1 MTYSMTGYGKHSSSY
16 KGRLL
21 TVEIRTLNSKQID
34 LNVRMPSI
42 YREREFEIRDL
53 LSNALQRGKID
64 LSIQR
69 DLAPGESN
77 TVLNEELVAGYFKLI
92 QKMEKTI
99 EKEASNKGTDY
110 LSLIMKM
117 PEVLKPASDDL
128 EDEEYAVLY
137 EAVQLCVS
145 KCLAFREQEGE
156 KLATVLRQGAK
167 NILDGLNDIE
177 PLEQERI
184 DRIRG
189 RITGNLNEDGVDN
202 SNIDKD
208 RFEQEL
214 IYYLE
219 KLYITEEKVRLRAHC
234 DFFIKTIQEE
244 QFKGKKLSFIGQEM
258 GREINTLGSKAQ
270 HSDIQRLVVGMKDEL
285 EKIKE
290 QVLNIL

>member
-1 MTYSMTGYGKHSSSY
+1 MTGYGKHSSSF

-21 TVEIRTLNSKQID
+21 TVEIRTLNSKLVD
-34 LNVRMPSI
+34 LNLRMPSI
-42 YREREFEIRDL
+42 YREKEFEIRDV

-64 LSIQR
+64 LNIQR
-69 DLAPGESN
+69 DLAPGESS
-77 TVLNEELVAGYFKLI
+77 TVLNEELVNGYFSLI
-92 QKMEKTI
+92 QKMEKAI
-99 EKEASNKGTDY
+99 GKKPSEKGTDY

-117 PEVLKPASDDL
+117 PEVLKPASDEL
-128 EDEEYAVLY
+128 EDEEYAALQDVI
-137 EAVQLCVS
+137 ATCIS

-156 KLATVLRQGAK
+156 KLAEVLTQGAK
-167 NILDGLNDIE
+167 NILQGLKEIE

-184 DRIRG
+184 DRIKG
-189 RITGNLNEDGVDN
+189 RISSNLNDDGVEN
-202 SNIDKD
+202 LNFDKD

-219 KLYITEEKVRLRAHC
+219 KLDITEEKVRLTAHC
-234 DFFIKTIQEE
+234 DFFIKTINEE
-244 QFKGKKLSFIGQEM
+244 TFKGKKLSFIGQEM

-270 HSDIQRLVVGMKDEL
+270 HSDIQRIVVGMKDEL